1 MLNKNQSHRK
11 NSWKYTL
18 VIPALIGFVFLF
30 QIKTE
35 AKEKALTE
43 SPTVYPNKLA
53 ALDKTWTKNT
63 TDKQFEADAELMAEN
78 NIIFD
83 FSEIKRNPKNEI
95 TSITISYRDE
105 LGNNSTN
112 TFTNKNGIKPI
123 RFLRDIN
130 NGKGQI
136 GYFGDNDI
144 QNENVEV
151 EYSGTFATV
160 TTLVFDKI
168 SSDSDLKSSAA
179 QVKEDQ
185 NIDLTFSN
193 VKRNE
198 KGEITAIKIAYDDNK
213 GNKGKVEQIRT
224 IPIRPIFFKA
234 STPKD
239 GKTVIGFFDNPE
251 MVEKP
256 KDPVNESKITTIE
269 SIKDD
274 ALIYLDGERYTK
286 ESLNELDPK
295 GLAKIEVLKDIES
308 LKKYA
313 ANGKNEVY
321 VITTNWPSR
330 EQNIALRQQASPSI
344 ITIQNGDEVVI
355 FDRVN
360 MKIPGYPS
368 VQFTETSPALMING
382 IQQKNPRLAFEAMN
396 LTKIKDIKI
405 LNESG
410 KEAKGTPI
418 SKVIITTK

>member
-35 AKEKALTE
+35 AKEKTSAETIM
-43 SPTVYPNKLA
+43 VYPENFPV
-53 ALDKTWTKNT
+53 TNMIWTKNT
-63 TDKQFEADAELMAEN
+63 TDDQFKTDAENMAQSN
-78 NIIFD
+78 LIFD
-83 FSEIKRNPKNEI
+83 FKAIERNSKNEI
-95 TSITISYRDE
+95 TSITISYSDD
-105 LGNNSTN
+105 LGNNNTD

-123 RFLRDIN
+123 HFIRDIN

-136 GYFGDNDI
+136 GYFGDNDLQVKNTEI
-144 QNENVEV
+144 

-168 SSDSDLKSSAA
+168 SSDDELKSSAIE
-179 QVKEDQ
+179 VKENH

-198 KGEITAIKIAYDDNK
+198 KGEITAIKIAYKDNK
-213 GNKGKVEQIRT
+213 GNTGKVEQIRT

-234 STPKD
+234 TTPKD
-239 GKTVIGFFDNPE
+239 GKTVVGFYDNSD
-251 MVEKP
+251 MVKKP
-256 KDPVNESKITTIE
+256 KDPVNESKITSIE

-274 ALIYLDGERYTK
+274 ALIYVDGERYTK

-330 EQNIALRQQASPSI
+330 EQNIALRQQTSPSI

-368 VQFTETSPALMING
+368 VQFTETSPVLMING
-382 IQQKNPRLAFEAMN
+382 VQQKNPRLVFEAMN
-396 LTKIKDIKI
+396 LTKIKDIKV